1 MSVLDPPGVAEDDV
15 TAMLPAPRPLS
26 LIDGPDGERALD
38 DPVLLELY
46 RQLVRGR
53 RYNEQGRR

>member
-15 TAMLPAPRPLS
+15 KAMLAASRPLS
-26 LIDGPDGERALD
+26 LIDGPDGERGLD
-38 DPVLLELY
+38 DSVLLELY

-53 RYNEQGRR
+53 RYNEQRRR